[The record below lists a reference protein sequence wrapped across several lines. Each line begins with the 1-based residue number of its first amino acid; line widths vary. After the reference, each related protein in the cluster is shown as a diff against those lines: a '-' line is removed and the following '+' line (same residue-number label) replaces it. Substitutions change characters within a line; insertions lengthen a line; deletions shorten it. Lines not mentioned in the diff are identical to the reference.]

1 MKEKANETCR
11 VCFHQNETMRRRRL
25 AKHQQRRDH
34 MAAKRDAILS
44 GKLVIL
50 TCRDEL
56 TGFFYR
62 YDKNT
67 GNLVTL
73 GKGWNYGA

>member
-1 MKEKANETCR
+1 MNHETRDNCPTCEHR
-11 VCFHQNETMRRRRL
+11 NETMRRRRL
-25 AKHQQRRDH
+25 IRHRARK
-34 MAAKRDAILS
+34 AYFEAKRDAILS
-44 GKLVIL
+44 GKVIVM

-62 YDKNT
+62 YDKNS

-73 GKGWNYGA
+73 GKGDNCGA